1 MTSTILIL
9 GGTGTI
15 GAKVAALLAEQGE
28 AVRVGTRTPKQTADI
43 RFDFTDPAAFAP
55 AFAGVDRVYL
65 LSPAGY
71 TDQAGLVGPALDFA
85 IARQVKIVFQTAM
98 GVDASDEIPFRQ
110 LELKI
115 ERSGVPFVFI
125 RPNWFSDNLG
135 TYWLSQVRAGE
146 LRLPAADGR
155 TSFVDARD
163 IAASAV
169 AVLTSDRFDGK
180 AYDLT
185 GPEAVTYAD
194 VAAALGKTLGKPVAY
209 TPIDD
214 DTFVAEWAAAG
225 MSEAYARALSV
236 ILGYVRLNYSARVT
250 DAVEK
255 LTGREP
261 RPFDA
266 YIRDNAGHLAG

>member
-1 MTSTILIL
+1 MTDTILVL
-9 GGTGTI
+9 GGTGTV
-15 GAKVAALLAEQGE
+15 GAKVAALLAERGE
-28 AVRVGTRTPKQTADI
+28 AVRIGTRTPKKATDI
-43 RFDFTDPAAFAP
+43 RFDFTDPATFAP

-71 TDQAGLVGPALDFA
+71 TDQAGLIGPVLDFA
-85 IARQVKIVFQTAM
+85 LARKVKIVFQTAM
-98 GVDASDEIPFRQ
+98 GVDASEEIPFRR

-125 RPNWFSDNLG
+125 RPNWFSDNVG
-135 TYWLSQVRAGE
+135 TYWLSQVRAGA

-163 IAASAV
+163 IAACAV
-169 AVLTSDRFDGK
+169 AVLTGDQFDNR

-185 GPEAVTYAD
+185 GPDAVTYAE
-194 VAAALGKTLGKPVAY
+194 VAEALGETLGKTVTY
-209 TPIDD
+209 TPVDD

-225 MSEAYARALSV
+225 MSEAYAKALSV
-236 ILGYVRLNYSARVT
+236 IFGYVRLSYPARVT
-250 DAVEK
+250 DMVET
-255 LTGREP
+255 LTGEKP

-266 YIRDNAGHLAG
+266 YIHDHADHLAG